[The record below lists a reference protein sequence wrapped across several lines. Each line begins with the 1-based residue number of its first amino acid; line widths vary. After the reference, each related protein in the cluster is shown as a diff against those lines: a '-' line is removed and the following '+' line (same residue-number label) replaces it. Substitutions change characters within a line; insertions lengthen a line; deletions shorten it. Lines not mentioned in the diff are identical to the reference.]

1 MDNLTEVTD
10 QIVERKLSA
19 VAKRMKASIIR
30 EMLKS
35 TSIPGM
41 ISFGGGVPDPE
52 TFPREHLAEIAKECV
67 EAEYKATLQYG
78 TTEGDKQLKQQ
89 YINYLRK
96 YEGIEGLGED
106 NMVITT
112 GSQQALDLV
121 GRTFLDTE
129 STCAICDPVYLGAAS
144 AFMIHAPNFI
154 KLTMQEDGP

>member
-52 TFPREHLAEIAKECV
+52 TFPREHHAKISKECV
-67 EAEYKATLQYG
+67 EAE
-78 TTEGDKQLKQQ
+78 
-89 YINYLRK
+89 
-96 YEGIEGLGED
+96 
-106 NMVITT
+106 
-112 GSQQALDLV
+112 
-121 GRTFLDTE
+121 
-129 STCAICDPVYLGAAS
+129 
-144 AFMIHAPNFI
+144 
-154 KLTMQEDGP
+154 